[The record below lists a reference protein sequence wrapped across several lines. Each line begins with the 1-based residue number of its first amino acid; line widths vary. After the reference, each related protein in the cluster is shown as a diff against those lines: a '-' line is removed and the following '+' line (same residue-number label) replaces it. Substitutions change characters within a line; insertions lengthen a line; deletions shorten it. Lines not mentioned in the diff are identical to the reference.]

1 MQELTPLQFAVV
13 QRLVARGFQIVAFPL
28 YANAIGV
35 RRESWAAL
43 LVPAPGNGLRLLGQP
58 AYLIEGNFAVQVRR
72 GGVPYFVWKKQSVRA
87 TPDLLKQLSAFSDDL
102 QSVLTDV

>member
-1 MQELTPLQFAVV
+1 VQELTPVQFGVV

-28 YANAIGV
+28 YANTIGV

-43 LVPAPGNGLRLLGQP
+43 LVPVPGAGLQILGQP
-58 AYLIEGNFAVQVRR
+58 AYLIEGNFGVQVRR

-87 TPDLLKQLSAFSDDL
+87 TADLLQQLSAFSDDL
-102 QSVLTDV
+102 QNVLTDV